1 MSSRRAA
8 GANSLSPPFSR
19 DFRVFWA
26 GQTLSVLGSSIS
38 LVAVPLLVLQATG
51 SVVQMGLITAI
62 GGAGTVLAGLFAGHL
77 LDRRD
82 RRRIMIAA
90 DLVRAGLHLLVP
102 LVWLAGPQ
110 LWLLYLLAAGTSCL
124 SMLFNVG
131 YVTAVATLVRPDQ
144 VTAANGRL
152 SSTFAIGTIAGP
164 SLAGL
169 LTASAGAAWALGV
182 DGVSFLVSAFSI
194 WLIRLSRPAVLAG
207 PAPST
212 SLIEK
217 PSPEKPSPEK
227 PSPEKPSPQATPVRE
242 EFLVGARFLWRQP
255 TLRSLTGLLGLLLF
269 IELGATDLLIFHL
282 KDDLGQ
288 SGLVVGVVLGV
299 SGIGAILAG
308 LLTSRLRQAYG
319 FGACWLGTTVLMG
332 VALAVIGVSASVTL
346 IAVMAALFTFGTTVG
361 GICSMSLR
369 QQVTPDHLLGRVT
382 SAFWAL
388 HMAPG
393 AVGAAV
399 LTALA
404 ARIGVPAVCELGG
417 LGCVLIAGLGLFSPV
432 RAAHPERLAG

>member
-1 MSSRRAA
+1 MRGRPELDQKNLDQQVP
-8 GANSLSPPFSR
+8 GFSR
-19 DFRVFWA
+19 DFRIFWA

-51 SVVQMGLITAI
+51 SVVQLGLITAI
-62 GGAGTVLAGLFAGHL
+62 TGVGTVVTGLFAGHL
-77 LDRRD
+77 VDRHD
-82 RRRIMIAA
+82 RRRIMIGT
-90 DLVRAGLHLLVP
+90 DLARAGLHLLVP
-102 LVWLAGPQ
+102 LAWLAGPQ

-124 SMLFNVG
+124 SMLFNIG

-169 LTASAGAAWALGV
+169 LTAGVGAAWALGV
-182 DGVSFLVSAFSI
+182 DGVSFLVSASSI
-194 WLIRLSRPAVLAG
+194 CLIRLNRPAAVAM
-207 PAPST
+207 PAPSSSIT
-212 SLIEK
+212 EITESETR
-217 PSPEKPSPEK
+217 PDPE
-227 PSPEKPSPQATPVRE
+227 AGPVRE
-242 EFLVGARFLWRQP
+242 EFLAGARFLWRQP
-255 TLRSLTGLLGLLLF
+255 TLRSLTLLLGLVLF

-282 KDDLGQ
+282 KHDLEQ
-288 SGLVVGVVLGV
+288 SGLVVGVVLGI
-299 SGIGAILAG
+299 SGTGAVLAG
-308 LLTSRLRQAYG
+308 LVTSRLRQAYG
-319 FGACWLGTTVLMG
+319 FGACWIGTTLLMG
-332 VALAVIGVSASVTL
+332 LALTGIGVSRSVPL
-346 IAVMAALFTFGTTVG
+346 IAVLAALLTFGTTVG

-404 ARIGVPAVCELGG
+404 ARIGVPLVCGLGG
-417 LGCVLIAGLGLFSPV
+417 LGLALIAGLALLTPV
-432 RAAHPERLAG
+432 RAAHPERLVTVPAA